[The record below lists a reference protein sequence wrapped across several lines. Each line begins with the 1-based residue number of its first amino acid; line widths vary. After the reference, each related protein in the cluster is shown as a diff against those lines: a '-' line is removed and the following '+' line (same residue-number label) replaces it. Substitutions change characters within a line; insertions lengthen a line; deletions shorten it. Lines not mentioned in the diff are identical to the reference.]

1 MKRKFFAA
9 FLSLCMVM
17 SLVPMT
23 ALAADDTG
31 TTSVPTASGDN
42 FFANGTP
49 ITITAEM
56 PANGQSA
63 TLNGFNATGTDA
75 YISWTENG
83 ATKYVGV
90 SGKTAY
96 IFGGSDGRES
106 AVSVA
111 DTSITMTGGT
121 VKNILGGNLGQE
133 NANQNDCSSVTG
145 DVNISITGGSV
156 TNLIYGGGE
165 NNTCVN
171 GIVTITL
178 KNVTLGKNCYVNGG
192 VLGHGTEGVRNIE
205 EGTMDTYAV
214 VDKVIINA
222 TDSTAYVLGGGG
234 SGSTKVK
241 EAIVTLNGCTVA
253 YLYASGIN
261 GEMEKSS
268 LKATNCKVTEELAAT
283 NRGFIKTAD
292 VTLEDCDISQLM
304 TGATTGCFETDS
316 GKPDGSGITG
326 SIVWKIDEQTK
337 VTTARLTPLAKRDRN
352 DQTTATLDN
361 ITIEKSGDPLEISVD
376 EFKPHSKASV
386 NTFLVSE
393 TGTLTLNN
401 VETTIADGNT
411 LTNAGTIEM
420 DETSILTVESN
431 ATLAQAG
438 TVNGGTV
445 VGTITKYVARVGNT
459 GYNSLEAALGAVKSS
474 GGTITLLQNAT
485 LEADITISQNI
496 TIDGQG
502 QFKIDAQ
509 PKNSHAITVAPTAK
523 LTLKDVT
530 LNITEKENQ
539 TGTYGLNVQ
548 YGATLTLD
556 NADVTL
562 AGLSNATI
570 SSNPNSAGTEP
581 GKFVLTKGS
590 TITANNIGGNFSNGG
605 TWSLSDGSKIDINTC
620 TSHGLSCDSLTVNGS
635 SVEVSGT
642 GLLGV
647 TAKDI
652 NLTNNAKIT
661 VDNCGSKLAE
671 ETNKTWATDGE
682 SYKYPVEIKKGG
694 KVTIDSTSSMVLQN
708 NANNNTIYFV
718 ESTLDNNGTLQAN
731 VVTKAPDNS
740 FSVTVKDGS
749 TVLDVA
755 NVTSGATYTLPA
767 ALPNQGYNH
776 FVGWTDGTTTYDANT
791 QVKIEKD
798 TTFTAVW
805 SYIPPANPNYKITI
819 GAMENGTVTAN
830 PTAAKAGATVTLTP
844 VPDEGYAL
852 STLTVTDRFG
862 DAVRVT
868 ENSDGTY
875 TFTMPNGQVT
885 VTATFVQVE
894 EPAPTEPFVDVN
906 EGDWFYDAVVYAY
919 QNELMDGVGGNRFA
933 PNSETTRAQLV
944 TILYRLEGEPAVS
957 GDLPFTDVE
966 AGIWYTDAI
975 LWAAQNNIVNGVSD
989 TEFAPGDEITRQQ
1002 LVTILYRYAEAKG
1015 YDVSASADLSGYPD
1029 AGQVQDYAQP
1039 AMAWAVAENIIQGME
1054 DGTLKPAGNAS
1065 RAQIATILMRFCE
1078 DVAQ

>member
-1 MKRKFFAA
+1 
-9 FLSLCMVM
+9 
-17 SLVPMT
+17 
-23 ALAADDTG
+23 
-31 TTSVPTASGDN
+31 
-42 FFANGTP
+42 
-49 ITITAEM
+49 
-56 PANGQSA
+56 
-63 TLNGFNATGTDA
+63 
-75 YISWTENG
+75 
-83 ATKYVGV
+83 
-90 SGKTAY
+90 
-96 IFGGSDGRES
+96 
-106 AVSVA
+106 
-111 DTSITMTGGT
+111 MTGGT

-156 TNLIYGGGE
+156 TELIYGGGE
-165 NNTCVN
+165 NNTCVD
-171 GIVTITL
+171 GTVAITL
-178 KNVTLGKNCYVNGG
+178 ENVKLGTNCYVNGG
-192 VLGHGTEGVRNIE
+192 VLGHGKEGVRNIE
-205 EGTMDTYAV
+205 NGTMTTYAV
-214 VDKVIINA
+214 VNKVIINA

-253 YLYASGIN
+253 NLYASGIN

-268 LKATNCKVTEELAAT
+268 LKATDCTVTGELAAT

-292 VTLEDCDISQLM
+292 VTLKDCKISLLM

-326 SIVWKIDEQTK
+326 SIVWKIDEQTE
-337 VTTARLTPLAKRDRN
+337 VTTARLTPLAKRDKN

-376 EFKPHSKASV
+376 EFKPRSSASV
-386 NTFLVSE
+386 KTFLVSE

-401 VETTIADGNT
+401 VETTIAKDNT
-411 LTNAGTIEM
+411 LTNAGTINM
-420 DETSILTVESN
+420 DETSSLTVASG
-431 ATLAQAG
+431 ATLKQAG

-530 LNITEKENQ
+530 LNITDKENQ
-539 TGTYGLNVQ
+539 TGTYGLDVQ

-562 AGLSNATI
+562 DGLSNATI
-570 SSNPNSAGTEP
+570 SSKPSGDTP
-581 GKFVLTKGS
+581 GEFKLIKGS
-590 TITANNIGGNFSNGG
+590 TMTAKNIGGNFSNGG
-605 TWSLSDGSKIDINTC
+605 TW
-620 TSHGLSCDSLTVNGS
+620 TV
-635 SVEVSGT
+635 GT
-642 GLLGV
+642 G
-647 TAKDI
+647 
-652 NLTNNAKIT
+652 
-661 VDNCGSKLAE
+661 S
-671 ETNKTWATDGE
+671 
-682 SYKYPVEIKKGG
+682 
-694 KVTIDSTSSMVLQN
+694 KVTIDGCDSHGFSASAITVENGATVDIRNIAYRGISINDANGKLEIQSGGVVNVTNVGTADNATTPRDAVYLSKNATNGLQVAEGGTLNVTKGEKGNDRIVLDANAISNSHLNGTIIGSVKLPENSTSCVVTYVS
-708 NANNNTIYFV
+708 NNTQITTTVV
-718 ESTLDNNGTLQAN
+718 EKGTTIPLL
-731 VVTKAPDNS
+731 K
-740 FSVTVKDGS
+740 
-749 TVLDVA
+749 
-755 NVTSGATYTLPA
+755 
-767 ALPNQGYNH
+767 ALPNQGYNR
-776 FVGWTDGTTTYDANT
+776 FQGWRSSVNGEVYPGGQEVTISA
-791 QVKIEKD
+791 D

-819 GAMENGTVTAN
+819 GDMENGTVTAN

-885 VTATFVQVE
+885 VTATFVE
-894 EPAPTEPFVDVN
+894 TEAPVDEPFVDVA

-944 TILYRLEGEPAVS
+944 TILYRLEGQPAVS

-975 LWAAQNNIVNGVSD
+975 LWAAQNNIVNGVND
-989 TEFAPGDEITRQQ
+989 TEFAPGDDLTRQQ